1 MRLVIL
7 PQLGED
13 GKRNELHP
21 VGEDDGLIE
30 RFSSDNL
37 AGLLELRNK
46 QPVWSNETESYVLNF
61 HGRVTRVSLRIS
73 CYIFGY
79 QLIDFISK
87 KFNFAEHIL
96 YTKFKITKIK
106 LNLHTAPY
114 RDIKQNTS

>member
-13 GKRNELHP
+13 GKRTELHP

-61 HGRVTRVSLRIS
+61 HGRVTRVSFRFPA
-73 CYIFGY
+73 IFLVSAY
-79 QLIDFISK
+79 CFNLQEIQLC
-87 KFNFAEHIL
+87 
-96 YTKFKITKIK
+96 
-106 LNLHTAPY
+106 
-114 RDIKQNTS
+114 